1 MSIDRYVTLAE
12 VKRIME
18 AEDERR
24 ELTSEQKM
32 VMEHAH
38 KFSKLPVEDT
48 IALRE
53 ELLEVEFIDEAMA
66 TKITDLLPEHPDD
79 VRVLFSKERMV
90 LKKEHIKTIMDIVSK
105 YA

>member
-1 MSIDRYVTLAE
+1 MSEDRYVTLAE
-12 VKRIME
+12 VKRLME
-18 AEDERR
+18 AEDEER

-32 VMEHAH
+32 VMEHAS
-38 KFSKLPVEDT
+38 KFSKLSIDDT
-48 IALRE
+48 TALRD
-53 ELLEVEFIDEAMA
+53 ELIEVEFIDEAMA

-90 LKKEHIKTIMDIVSK
+90 LKKEHIKTIMDIVSR